1 MLTLT
6 CKTLISSLSST
17 SSSTG
22 ILKPGYAP
30 LIFCRTAKVACKMVA
45 INWKMSKATGF
56 EKIENP
62 PHLSQ
67 FERAEVVFEP
77 QQPLFV
83 EEFAKCQNLGRIA
96 VMDSD
101 MLRMIGKV
109 TAVET

>member
-1 MLTLT
+1 
-6 CKTLISSLSST
+6 
-17 SSSTG
+17 
-22 ILKPGYAP
+22 
-30 LIFCRTAKVACKMVA
+30 MVA